1 MNAPTNDFTIDGKT
15 YQLRT
20 RKCGKKD
27 CKCQRGEEHGPY
39 WYVSNGSLKYVGK
52 NLPDD
57 VLRHLE
63 LRDSQRKALIEIQNQ
78 ASERAQ
84 AAYDAYT
91 QANEESK
98 AIQALLWGN
107 YTRKEV
113 LQRLGLERFIVE

>member
-1 MNAPTNDFTIDGKT
+1 MNTPTNDFTINGKT

-39 WYVSNGSLKYVGK
+39 WYSSNGGLTYVGK
-52 NLPDD
+52 NLPES

-63 LRDSQRKALIEIQNQ
+63 MRETQRDELIEMRDQ
-78 ASERAQ
+78 ADERAQ
-84 AAYDAYT
+84 AAAEAY
-91 QANEESK
+91 SK
-98 AIQALLWGN
+98 AKEERDAISALLWGN

-113 LQRLGLERFIVE
+113 LQDLGLDRFIIE